1 MGCLLDGLRY
11 HRELSA
17 MKFATAQS
25 PWIRRFVVSGAIFIA
40 AAGCSGRPKNVAK
53 SVRGK
58 VTLGGQPLA
67 GATVGFAPIE
77 GGSAAVG
84 QTDATGN
91 YKLIWGRSGSR
102 LIEGAQIGENTVNIS
117 TFVEGAPSAKPPRP
131 EVPEK
136 VPYKYRTAEGALKAT
151 VKRGSNVINFDL
163 EPGPV
168 QPPPPPK
175 GKTKGKAK

>member
-1 MGCLLDGLRY
+1 
-11 HRELSA
+11 
-17 MKFATAQS
+17 MKVATGQS
-25 PWIRRFVVSGAIFIA
+25 PTVRRLLALGVILVIVG
-40 AAGCSGRPKNVAK
+40 GCSGRPKNVAR

-67 GATVGFAPIE
+67 GATVGFAPVE
-77 GGSAAVG
+77 GGSTAVG
-84 QTDATGN
+84 QTDANGN

-102 LIEGAQIGENTVNIS
+102 LIEGAQVGENTVNIS
-117 TFVEGAPSAKPPRP
+117 THVEGSPSAKPPRP

-163 EPGPV
+163 EPGPTE
-168 QPPPPPK
+168 PPPPPK
-175 GKTKGKAK
+175 GKAKGKAK